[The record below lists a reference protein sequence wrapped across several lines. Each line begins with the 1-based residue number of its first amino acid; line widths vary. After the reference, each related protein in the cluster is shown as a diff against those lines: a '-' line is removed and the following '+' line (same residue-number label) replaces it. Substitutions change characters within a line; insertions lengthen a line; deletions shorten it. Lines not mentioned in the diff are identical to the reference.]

1 YRGAH
6 PREYVRRP
14 DWNEFLEL
22 FQASGG
28 KILLVTLA
36 PELEGAMEFIRKC
49 RDMGM
54 VVSLGHQNGSAEII
68 KEAIDKGACLATH
81 LGNGCAPVIHR
92 HLNVLWPQLA
102 DDRLMIS
109 ILCDGFHLPPEV
121 IQVFYKVKGA
131 GNVVIAS
138 DMTSYAGMPPG
149 EYRIKTGEIVVKT
162 VDGNLKF
169 SGQEGGLYG
178 SASPLNKGAGHIM
191 KVTGCSL
198 GDAILMASSNPAR
211 LLHLHDRGT
220 LEPGKRADII
230 LFTMDEFTMKIKKT
244 IVRGEIVHQ

>member
-1 YRGAH
+1 VGF
-6 PREYVRRP
+6 VR
-14 DWNEFLEL
+14 
-22 FQASGG
+22 
-28 KILLVTLA
+28 IY
-36 PELEGAMEFIRKC
+36 M
-49 RDMGM
+49 DMGI
-54 VVSLGHQNGSAEII
+54 VVSLEHQNVSAEII
-68 KEAIDKGACLATH
+68 KEAIDNGACLATH

-92 HLNVLWPQLA
+92 HHNVLWPQLA

-121 IQVFYKVKGA
+121 IRVFYKVKGA
-131 GNVVIAS
+131 GNMVIAS
-138 DMTSYAGMPPG
+138 DVTSYAGMPPG

-162 VDGNLKF
+162 IDGNLKF

-178 SASPLNKGAGHIM
+178 SASPLNKGVGHIM

-198 GDAILMASSNPAR
+198 GDAIRMVSTNPAR

-230 LFTMDEFTMKIKKT
+230 LFTMEDFTMKIQKT
-244 IVRGEIVHQ
+244 IVEGEIVYQ